1 MFIKLTEGLLAYLR
15 AKEMEVALA
24 DLSDAA
30 LDDIGLIRA
39 DLGRVSVQ
47 PETARLET
55 VGLTGSLFAMPFA
68 PMAQAA

>member
-1 MFIKLTEGLLAYLR
+1 MFIKLTEGVLAYLR
-15 AKEMEVALA
+15 AKEIEVALA

-30 LDDIGLIRA
+30 LDDIGLTRS

-47 PETARLET
+47 PQAARPEAARVT
-55 VGLTGSLFAMPFA
+55 GLPFALTFA